1 MFRIALIWIAS
12 ATVAAA
18 AGSFDGVYKQT
29 PQASCSAIG
38 QEDGSLKISGGI
50 FTGVDVE
57 CLMTR
62 PVSVVKM
69 DAKLFTMQC
78 VGDDSRWEERAML
91 MHAADGGLI
100 MVWNG
105 YAFQY
110 QRCPD
115 EAGN

>member
-1 MFRIALIWIAS
+1 MFRSAFIWIAT
-12 ATVAAA
+12 AGAAAA

-29 PQASCSAIG
+29 TDAACTAIG
-38 QEDGSLKISGGI
+38 QEGGALKISNGI

-78 VGDDSRWEERAML
+78 VGDDSRWEERALL

-100 MVWNG
+100 MLWNG

-110 QRCPD
+110 ERCADPALD
-115 EAGN
+115 